1 MLHEPRNGYMEKDVT
16 SLLPN
21 FFTDDW
27 RDDWGGDRSWNP
39 LEPRSFSG
47 LPPPIQP
54 PKEWNERAERTP
66 SPLRRMDWAESFVG
80 TSGRGRMEVP
90 DVGIIGQAVGADRR
104 AGQGSPG
111 AVGASL
117 LRSIQN
123 HQAHQMT
130 SAKEM
135 SAAPYRPGELLSKA
149 MTQETSDAQIPTNS
163 AASFD
168 MKGHKAAA
176 EAHCEVS
183 PDERDDDDDDDD
195 DDYSDSEDAYE
206 DGQRPVPPGKVDG
219 QQLNVGSTGH
229 HLRLCKPCAFWNTK
243 GCKDGKACKF
253 CHLCEPG
260 EKKRRKKE
268 KSAYIRNISRW
279 RQTDPPPAPAAP
291 PSRAPGPPG
300 GPPGPPIGGPGPSLP
315 PRR

>member
-1 MLHEPRNGYMEKDVT
+1 MLHEARNGYMEKDVT

-21 FFTDDW
+21 FFADEW
-27 RDDWGGDRSWNP
+27 RDDWRGERSWNP
-39 LEPRSFSG
+39 LEPHFFSTG
-47 LPPPIQP
+47 LPPPVHRAP
-54 PKEWNERAERTP
+54 PEWNERAERTP
-66 SPLRRMDWAESFVG
+66 SPLRRMDWAETFVG
-80 TSGRGRMEVP
+80 NSGRGRMEVP

-123 HQAHQMT
+123 HQVT
-130 SAKEM
+130 SAKDS
-135 SAAPYRPGELLSKA
+135 SAMPYRPGELLSKA
-149 MTQETSDAQIPTNS
+149 MTQETSDVHPINS
-163 AASFD
+163 ASSFD
-168 MKGHKAAA
+168 IKGHKAVA
-176 EAHCEVS
+176 EDPVS

-195 DDYSDSEDAYE
+195 DDYTDSEDGDE
-206 DGQRPVPPGKVDG
+206 DGQRPIPPGKVDG

-243 GCKDGKACKF
+243 GCKDGKECKF

-279 RQTDPPPAPAAP
+279 RQTDPPASSPG
-291 PSRAPGPPG
+291 RAPGPL
-300 GPPGPPIGGPGPSLP
+300 GPPIGAPAPGPSLVTG
-315 PRR
+315 PRRG